1 MPSDHR
7 ERLIALLE
15 KKAEIL
21 DTAFEQCCLLDAEI
35 MALVSGGETI
45 GMKLR
50 TLRGV
55 YVTGWEARY
64 RKACVYTDAE
74 NNRHLKSFLA
84 QGLTVDDLSD
94 RLRVY
99 LASDDPFYVKVRHA
113 FRNFVDNINSF
124 VGLPLPPSERAV
136 GCAHVPPCDSA
147 AAHTERSMRELRS

>member
-7 ERLIALLE
+7 AKLLGLLE
-15 KKAEIL
+15 KKQEII
-21 DTAFEQCCLLDAEI
+21 DAANEQARLLDLEVL
-35 MALVSGGETI
+35 ALIAGGETI

-64 RKACVYTDAE
+64 LKACVYTDAE

-84 QGLTVDDLSD
+84 QGLTVEDLSD
-94 RLRVY
+94 RIRVY